1 MSGSLAFLVM
11 TVVLEEALS
20 SFRLAVEMFE
30 WCAETVTSRG
40 SV

>member
-20 SFRLAVEMFE
+20 FFRLAVEMLE
-30 WCAETVTSRG
+30 WGAGTEAVSNLN
-40 SV
+40 